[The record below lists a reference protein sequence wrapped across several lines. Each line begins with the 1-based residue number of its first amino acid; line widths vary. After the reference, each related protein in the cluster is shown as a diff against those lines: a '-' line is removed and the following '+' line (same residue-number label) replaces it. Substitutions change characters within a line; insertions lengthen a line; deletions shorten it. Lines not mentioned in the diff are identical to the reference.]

1 MSRRGVWDR
10 YEYALEEESSL
21 VLASAELDE
30 MTAEELASD
39 VAMEEEVVTS
49 DAVAE
54 SEACPPGA
62 AATYTIS
69 TSLGTL
75 RRAGAPDDEE
85 TDASELAAESRRLQD
100 AARRIG
106 AIAKDVPPGE
116 GEEERG
122 ERRGQQRP
130 EPRPMDAGERKG
142 RKGRRASGGREGGH
156 PAAYQ
161 RDNHCLHHNA
171 PSRAQKNLA
180 LSLRCISCS
189 SCRT

>member
-1 MSRRGVWDR
+1 
-10 YEYALEEESSL
+10 L
-21 VLASAELDE
+21 VVASAELDG

-39 VAMEEEVVTS
+39 VAMEEDVVTS

-62 AATYTIS
+62 AATCTIS
-69 TSLGTL
+69 ISLGTL
-75 RRAGAPDDEE
+75 RRPDAPDDEE

-122 ERRGQQRP
+122 EGRGQQRP

-142 RKGRRASGGREGGH
+142 RKGRSSKRWTRRWSPRSVSTRQSL
-156 PAAYQ
+156 PPSQ
-161 RDNHCLHHNA
+161 C
-171 PSRAQKNLA
+171 PVSRAEELGIVPA
-180 LSLRCISCS
+180 LHVLF
-189 SCRT
+189 